1 MGIDTPGL
9 QDTYDNN
16 QKINLIKSLL
26 TKYPFIRTILIVKKY
41 DEVRFLPCFQ
51 ECLEVFMEAFPLPNF
66 WDHVII
72 VNTRAN
78 PNDGTFQDFLD
89 NKPPSFLENLLICD
103 NLVKLMKEKNIS
115 IPKKIQEYYVESK
128 RYKEIPKVLEE
139 FEKIKF
145 DIQNTP
151 MMFKN
156 IFEGKKN
163 LIEFKK
169 EDEHFK
175 YYEIYDELICIDFN
189 DKKHVIKYNYREGGR
204 KFRI

>member
-1 MGIDTPGL
+1 M
-9 QDTYDNN
+9 
-16 QKINLIKSLL
+16 
-26 TKYPFIRTILIVKKY
+26 
-41 DEVRFLPCFQ
+41 
-51 ECLEVFMEAFPLPNF
+51 PNF

-78 PNDGTFQDFLD
+78 PNDGIFQDFLD
-89 NKPPSFLENLLICD
+89 DKPPSFLENVLKCD

-128 RYKEIPKVLEE
+128 RYKEIPKVLENL
-139 FEKIKF
+139 EKIKE

-189 DKKHVIKYNYREGGR
+189 DKKHVVKYNYREGEGR